1 MSEVRVNNLS
11 NESLSG
17 GPTISGITTFSSPY
31 LFTPP
36 VGNTASRPSSC
47 PPGSLRFNTDSAKL
61 EYYRGNTIGWV
72 EIDAELTEPLGGG
85 TGSNV
90 GLGHRAIFGGSN
102 SPYPIEFI
110 TISTFGN
117 SQDFGDLNQNLY
129 WNAGSASRTRGLIN
143 GGYNGA
149 DTIQFVTIA
158 SIGNAAVFGNLT
170 SGRHQL
176 GALSNQIR
184 SIVVGGGNSDVMD
197 YVTIAAEGNAVDF
210 GDLSGNCVYPFS
222 ASSTTRGIIAGGGT
236 PTVKNTIDFITI
248 ATTGD
253 SQDFGDLPVDRWEMG
268 CQCTSATRAVFG
280 GGKVAPDNSAVN
292 TIEFITMATFGN
304 AIDFGDLTR
313 TTYQVPSGVV
323 SSPTRGLAIGG
334 YPSPSLVID
343 SFEIATT
350 GNSVDFGDC
359 TTSPNSGYALSSGH
373 GGL

>member
-1 MSEVRVNNLS
+1 MSEINSS
-11 NESLSG
+11 NYKKEHGDLAPDLVG
-17 GPTISGITTFSSPY
+17 VTELTSPY
-31 LFTPP
+31 FFVPP
-36 VGNTASRPSSC
+36 SGNTAERPEDC
-47 PPGSLRFNTDSAKL
+47 EPGTLRFNTDIGSL
-61 EYYRGNTIGWV
+61 EVFRGKAIGW
-72 EIDAELTEPLGGG
+72 EQLLRREGQYLGGG
-85 TGSNV
+85 TGSNT
-90 GLGHRAIFGGSN
+90 GTGHRAIFGGSN
-102 SPYPIEFI
+102 SPYPIEFV

-158 SIGNAAVFGNLT
+158 SIGNAADFGNLT

-248 ATTGD
+248 ATTGN